1 MACSAMVGL
10 ASDAGTLSAQRGEA
24 GIAIAGERHHDIG
37 MTDPRAIMAAR
48 NNADWYAMMFDVHGL
63 RYHRSEIA
71 FLALDTPPP
80 YHSWMTT
87 LDPTAQRPLLELI
100 SQHLERPGFGLKDAF
115 HCLELRAHGLT
126 EHFCATWIWADTL
139 QPARTTGWTR
149 ITSVN
154 DLLRWEAA
162 WKGGGSPSDQRQFP
176 AAILGRPEVHIWG
189 RNSADGFDAGAV
201 ANLSSDCVGLS
212 NSFGRG
218 AFPAA
223 ATLCAELA
231 QGLPVV
237 GYERGDDLSVALD
250 AGFEA
255 TGLLRIWGKPV
266 RAAPAID

>member
-1 MACSAMVGL
+1 MACSAVAGL
-10 ASDAGTLSAQRGEA
+10 ASGAGSPSAQRVESS
-24 GIAIAGERHHDIG
+24 IAIASQRHHDIG
-37 MTDPRAIMAAR
+37 MTDPRAIMAAL

-80 YHSWMTT
+80 HHSWMTT
-87 LDPTAQRPLLELI
+87 LDPTAQRALLELI
-100 SQHLERPGFGLKDAF
+100 SQHLDRPGFGLKDAL

-126 EHFCATWIWADTL
+126 EHFSATWIWADTL
-139 QPARTTGWTR
+139 QPASTTGWTR
-149 ITSVN
+149 ITSAN

-162 WKGGGSPSDQRQFP
+162 WKDGGSPSDQRQLQ
-176 AAILGRPEVHIWG
+176 AVILGRPEVHIWE
-189 RNSADGFDAGAV
+189 RTMADGFDAGAV

-212 NSFGRG
+212 NCFGRG

-223 ATLCAELA
+223 ATLCAELP

-250 AGFEA
+250 AGFAA
-255 TGLLRIWGKPV
+255 TGLLRIWGNPV

>member
-1 MACSAMVGL
+1 MVGL
-10 ASDAGTLSAQRGEA
+10 ASDAGTPSAQRGEA

-63 RYHRSEIA
+63 RYRRSEIA

-139 QPARTTGWTR
+139 QPASTTGWTR
-149 ITSVN
+149 ITSAN

-162 WKGGGSPSDQRQFP
+162 WKDGGSPSDQRQFP

-212 NSFGRG
+212 NCFGRG

-266 RAAPAID
+266 RAAPALD